1 MRCQVLIFTWLH
13 WPKGTFQMVASILIY
28 KGVGH
33 GLSVALGNFLTLG
46 LSAMHPIPHGVGH
59 TYVQMHMGCL
69 LPWEIF

>member
-1 MRCQVLIFTWLH
+1 MGCQVLIFTWLH
-13 WPKGTFQMVASILIY
+13 CPKGTFQMVASILIY
-28 KGVGH
+28 KGE
-33 GLSVALGNFLTLG
+33 SVALGNFLTLG